1 MTDWFQ
7 VISMVVA
14 TPLVLFWVF
23 LYLKYHHTFDAYI
36 ANLSPDD
43 YKMPELFFIGM
54 GFMNQVH
61 YNLHSK
67 RGLQRIKEI
76 SEVKG
81 RKYAE
86 YYYYI
91 DRGAVFT
98 YILTLTPL
106 TVVLA
111 ALADNAQ
118 MLIIGVCVV
127 VLLIRYLEN
136 EINDRL
142 EARREELLMDLPQV
156 LSKMALL
163 VNSGMVMREAWVK
176 TSEGSD
182 RAIYQEMRVAS
193 AEIAN
198 GASDMEAFRNF
209 ADRCSLKQIRKMV
222 STLIQNMEKGN
233 QELAYFLDEMSREMW
248 EEKKNL
254 IKQKGEAA
262 GTKLM
267 VPTTMIFL
275 GILVLIIVPVIGDSI
290 GMF

>member
-1 MTDWFQ
+1 M
-7 VISMVVA
+7 
-14 TPLVLFWVF
+14 
-23 LYLKYHHTFDAYI
+23 
-36 ANLSPDD
+36 
-43 YKMPELFFIGM
+43 
-54 GFMNQVH
+54 
-61 YNLHSK
+61 
-67 RGLQRIKEI
+67 
-76 SEVKG
+76 
-81 RKYAE
+81 
-86 YYYYI
+86 
-91 DRGAVFT
+91 
-98 YILTLTPL
+98 
-106 TVVLA
+106 
-111 ALADNAQ
+111 
-118 MLIIGVCVV
+118 
-127 VLLIRYLEN
+127 LLIRYLEN

-176 TSEGSD
+176 LQKEVTGRFIRRCE
-182 RAIYQEMRVAS
+182 VAS

-267 VPTTMIFL
+267 VPTTMIF
-275 GILVLIIVPVIGDSI
+275 
-290 GMF
+290 

>member
-1 MTDWFQ
+1 MMTDWFQ

-36 ANLSPDD
+36 ANLSSDD

-61 YNLHSK
+61 YNLHTK
-67 RGLQRIKEI
+67 RGLHRIKEI

-98 YILTLTPL
+98 YILTFVPL

-118 MLIIGVCVV
+118 MLLIGVCVV

-163 VNSGMVMREAWVK
+163 VNSGMVNVLMYGKHGNLCFYIKVLK
-176 TSEGSD
+176 TKEETRMLKKLDQWLGMKKIAVQNALNSLIYEEKGATGMIEIIVLIVIII
-182 RAIYQEMRVAS
+182 AIAG
-193 AEIAN
+193 I
-198 GASDMEAFRNF
+198 FRTQLSN
-209 ADRCSLKQIRKMV
+209 MV
-222 STLIQNMEKGN
+222 SLV
-233 QELAYFLDEMSREMW
+233 FS
-248 EEKKNL
+248 
-254 IKQKGEAA
+254 
-262 GTKLM
+262 KL
-267 VPTTMIFL
+267 TEFIN
-275 GILVLIIVPVIGDSI
+275 G
-290 GMF
+290 